1 MMEYICKFCGKAK
14 GDAKDWLLGFEGR
27 GKTMKGAVT
36 LLGKWDEKLADERTA
51 IHFCSRACQ
60 TKYLADNYG
69 DETSAG

>member
-36 LLGKWDEKLADERTA
+36 LLGNPTTSVIACCGHLPMLERPHELVDLLRRDTA
-51 IHFCSRACQ
+51 
-60 TKYLADNYG
+60 
-69 DETSAG
+69 